1 MKRLYSALGL
11 CPLLLVLVLLKT
23 SNVNAQ
29 VTEHAIQ
36 FDGTTGFTE
45 TELQTGFSTA
55 NFCIEFWFSPSS
67 LNKLQYL
74 ADFHSLDGGGSCL
87 KRVVLYLDASNKITL
102 QCNPDPEADNPLTLS
117 SGVTVS
123 QGTWYHVSAN
133 YSSGSWKL
141 IINGSLV
148 ANAMM
153 PNGINYNFTGNDYLL
168 LGTDFQT
175 ISFFANVK
183 MDEVRIW
190 TKARTAAEVT
200 ADYRTKLT
208 GNESNLYLYYNM
220 DVIEGGNIYDSSP
233 NLRNATI
240 YPSVSGINES
250 PMPVELSSFTASN
263 IKSGVDLKWKT
274 ATEIN
279 NYGFE
284 IERKDENGSWEKIGF
299 VKGNGNSNS
308 QKEYSFVDDKAPA
321 GKIQYR
327 IKQLDLN
334 GQFKYYDA
342 ITVSVDVPK
351 EYKLLQNSPNP
362 FNPTTAIKFQLP
374 VSSFVT
380 VKIYDQIGREV
391 TTLVNEE
398 KPSGSHIVYWNGKD
412 KNGNSV
418 ASGIYLY
425 RLSAG
430 NYVETRKMNLLK

>member
-11 CPLLLVLVLLKT
+11 CPLLFLLVFFKT
-23 SNVNAQ
+23 SNVYSQ

-36 FDGTTGFTE
+36 FDGSNGFTE
-45 TELQTGFSTA
+45 TIIPTGLSTV

-67 LNKLQYL
+67 LNKRQYL
-74 ADFHSLDGGGSCL
+74 SDLRSLDGSGSYSKC
-87 KRVVLYLDASNKITL
+87 VVLYLDESNKIIL
-102 QCNPDPEADNPLTLS
+102 QCNPNPDIDNPFTLS
-117 SGVTVS
+117 SGFTVL
-123 QGTWYHVSAN
+123 QDTWYHVSAS
-133 YSSGSWKL
+133 YSDGSWKL
-141 IINGSLV
+141 MVNGALCNSGTMSI
-148 ANAMM
+148 ANK
-153 PNGINYNFTGNDYLL
+153 YSFTGNDCLF
-168 LGTDFQT
+168 LGIDGQ
-175 ISFFANVK
+175 IGSYFANVK
-183 MDEVRIW
+183 MDEVRMW
-190 TKARTAAEVT
+190 TKARTDAEVT

-208 GNESNLYLYYNM
+208 GSEANLFLYYNM
-220 DVIEGGNIYDSSP
+220 DVIDASCIYDNSP
-233 NLRNATI
+233 NLRNADI
-240 YPSVSGINES
+240 FPNVYGINES

-263 IKSGVDLKWKT
+263 TKSGVDLKWKT

-284 IERKDENGSWEKIGF
+284 IERKAENGSWEKIGF

-308 QKEYSFVDDKAPA
+308 QKEYSFVDDKAPT

-327 IKQLDLN
+327 IKQLDIN
-334 GQFKYYDA
+334 GHFKYYDA
-342 ITVSVDVPK
+342 VIISVDVPK

-362 FNPTTAIKFQLP
+362 FNPSTAIKFQLP

-398 KPSGSHIVYWNGKD
+398 KPSGSHIIYWNGKD

>member
-1 MKRLYSALGL
+1 MTGYNTSA
-11 CPLLLVLVLLKT
+11 
-23 SNVNAQ
+23 
-29 VTEHAIQ
+29 
-36 FDGTTGFTE
+36 
-45 TELQTGFSTA
+45 
-55 NFCIEFWFSPSS
+55 FCIEFWFAPVS
-67 LNKLQYL
+67 LDKLQYL
-74 ADFHSLDGGGSCL
+74 VDLFSGEGSCL
-87 KRVVLYLDASNKITL
+87 KRVVLYLDESNKIML
-102 QCNPDPEADNPLTLS
+102 QCNSNPDVDNPFTLS
-117 SGVTVS
+117 SGVTA
-123 QGTWYHVSAN
+123 QTNTWYHVSASYN
-133 YSSGSWKL
+133 NGSWTL
-141 IINGSLV
+141 IINGHSA
-148 ANAMM
+148 ANNEM
-153 PNGINYNFTGNDYLL
+153 PNTNKYSFTGNDYLF
-168 LGTDFQT
+168 LGADYQNSIFTDT
-175 ISFFANVK
+175 K

-190 TKARTAAEVT
+190 TKARTETEVT
-200 ADYRTKLT
+200 ADYRNKLI
-208 GNESNLYLYYNM
+208 GNETGLYLYYNM
-220 DVIEGGNIYDSSP
+220 DGYIRAFITDNSLNSHD
-233 NLRNATI
+233 ATVN
-240 YPSVSGINES
+240 PTVFAINES

-263 IKSGVDLKWKT
+263 VKSGVNLKWKT

-284 IERKDENGSWEKIGF
+284 VERKTENGSWEKIGF

-342 ITVSVDVPK
+342 VTVSVDVPK
-351 EYKLLQNSPNP
+351 EFKLLQNSPNP
-362 FNPTTAIKFQLP
+362 FNPATAIKFQLP

-391 TTLVNEE
+391 ATLLNEE